1 MTGVR
6 VKAQAVRRAAA
17 LVGGPR
23 RLRDRLGVSSAE
35 IAAWLAGH
43 EDPPEA
49 VFLSIVEIIL
59 DAADPPPARD

>member
-1 MTGVR
+1 MAGGS
-6 VKAQAVRRAAA
+6 VKALAVRRAAT
-17 LVGGPR
+17 LVGGAR
-23 RLRDRLGVSSAE
+23 ALRDRLGVSSAE

-49 VFLSIVEIIL
+49 VFLSIVELIL